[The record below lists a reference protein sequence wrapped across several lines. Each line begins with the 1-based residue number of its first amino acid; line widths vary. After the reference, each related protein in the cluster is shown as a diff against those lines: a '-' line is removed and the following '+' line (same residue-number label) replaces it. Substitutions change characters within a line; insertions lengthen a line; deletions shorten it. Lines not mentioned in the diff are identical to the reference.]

1 MKHPR
6 PGLKYVSVKGLDRSK
21 TSFED
26 FTVEDPA
33 GEKLGKLEG
42 FIIDVE
48 KAIPYYVVVDAGGW
62 FRTKHVLTPIGH
74 IALDSESHKLIADV
88 PKERVQ
94 RFPGFNLD
102 LFPKFTDE
110 DLDRMAD
117 EIARVCCPDLVI
129 DAADLVSRVEVWAHY
144 RTPTWWDT
152 SFYTDRP
159 TADDGAASA
168 RSRSR
173 R

>member
-1 MKHPR
+1 MKNPR
-6 PGLKYVSVKGLDRSK
+6 PSLKYVPVKELDRSK
-21 TSFED
+21 MSFEN

-33 GEKLGKLEG
+33 AEKFGKLEG

-48 KAIPYYVVVDAGGW
+48 QAIPYYVVVNAGGW
-62 FRTKHVLTPIGH
+62 FHSKHVLVPIGH
-74 IALDSESHKLIADV
+74 IALDSEAKKLIADV
-88 PKERVQ
+88 AKERVK
-94 RFPGFNLD
+94 RFPGFDLN
-102 LFPKFTDE
+102 LFPQPTQE

-117 EIARVCCPDLVI
+117 EIAGVCCPDLVLEPGEVI
-129 DAADLVSRVEVWAHY
+129 SRVEIWAHF

-159 TADDGAASA
+159 RGTEKSGAEAKT
-168 RSRSR
+168 R